1 MEVSIFLAKVIG
13 LYFVIACLAMLAN
26 QKSFSRIIKDLAKDV
41 PGVFFSGLIALMLG
55 LLVVVSHNI
64 WSCDWRVIITIV
76 GWLMI
81 IKGVARMLMPDKIIG
96 WGLKVYSVVA
106 PIAFI
111 VCLAVGVYLTYIG
124 FTA

>member
-13 LYFVIACLAMLAN
+13 LYLIIACIAVLVN
-26 QKSFSRIIKDLAKDV
+26 QKSLNKIFKELAKDV
-41 PGVFFSGLIALMLG
+41 PGVFFSGLIALLLG

-64 WSCDWRVIITIV
+64 WVSDWRLAITII

-81 IKGVARMLMPDKIIG
+81 IKGVARMIMPDKVIG

-111 VCLAVGVYLTYIG
+111 ICLVAGVYLTYIG